1 MYAIDIKADEK
12 VMEAVELSGIEKVGN
27 IFIAKN
33 LNELIESIDAAKSCG
48 GSIYF
53 LNAFR
58 VEDYSVI
65 V

>member
-12 VMEAVELSGIEKVGN
+12 VMEAVELSGVEKVGN

-33 LNELIESIDAAKSCG
+33 MNILFIAIDAVKSSG
-48 GSIYF
+48 GSIDF
-53 LNAFR
+53 LNVFR